1 MHYSHKGQRKFS
13 SCKVW
18 FSLQIIQSNSE
29 KSDFAIYNLA
39 VSQSI
44 LLRTWRCPYHR
55 PMSSRKLKYEA
66 LGLLGKGIFTSLFWS
81 LIAVL
86 WCALYISCSC
96 CLRFKLIRSFTCLL
110 YLHVQYL
117 SEAFQGFYRFWYHS
131 SILNLKLPRACTRE
145 SIGSGRWKHIIWCVT
160 HYQMCV
166 SSVK

>member
-66 LGLLGKGIFTSLFWS
+66 LGLLGKGIFTSLF
-81 LIAVL
+81 
-86 WCALYISCSC
+86 
-96 CLRFKLIRSFTCLL
+96 
-110 YLHVQYL
+110 
-117 SEAFQGFYRFWYHS
+117 
-131 SILNLKLPRACTRE
+131 
-145 SIGSGRWKHIIWCVT
+145 
-160 HYQMCV
+160 
-166 SSVK
+166 